1 VNSGPSQL
9 VNVVFSGDQAL
20 FAFRYDWNF
29 GLSVPGGK
37 QCSPDP
43 LETLGSNPAMPN
55 GNSAQGAEAD
65 PVNTA
70 TGNFHLAQSDLAVP
84 GRGPGLALAR
94 AYNSLDATR
103 VSSFG
108 PGWSFSYG
116 MALVLDLPAGNATVI
131 QEGGSRVPFGLTN
144 GVWRSPDRFTAR
156 LVQET
161 NGTWTFTRNER
172 EVFQFDSSGRLISIR
187 DLNGETTTLGYN
199 PTSGKLATVTDAAGR
214 VMTFTWSG
222 DRITKVVGPGSPGRE
237 VLYSYDALLRLT
249 GVTDVAG
256 GKWVYSYDT
265 SGRLSTVRDPNREGV
280 ANPPVLSN
288 LYDTSGRVTL
298 QTDRL
303 GKATVFDYSVAGETK
318 VTDPTGDVSV
328 DYYTNGLRTK
338 ATKGFGTPDAASW
351 LFEYDLRTLGITK
364 VTDPRGK
371 IWTATYDTRGNRT
384 TTKDPLNRTTSAT
397 FNGFNQPLTVTD
409 SAGVVTTFTYDANAN
424 LLSRSTPLVGSS
436 PAVAETVQFRRDD
449 PAHRGDVTSMVDP
462 RGKVWTYRYDALG
475 YRDQVTDPLLFKT
488 TSTFNNQGWLLTSV
502 SPRGNVAGANAANF
516 TTTYTYTAHGDVATV
531 AGPEGGSV
539 TNVYDKNRNL
549 ISVTDALGATTGY
562 AFDANDQLIT
572 ITRPGGSLV
581 RNEYFDDGML
591 RKQIDAASQETVFAY
606 NALDRL
612 ITQTN
617 PLGQVTRYVYDKSG
631 NLESREDPGGNCAA
645 VTKVGCVTYTY
656 NDANQLDDVNQLK
669 AIDYSDPGTRDVT
682 SVDYDPAGRRSAVTE
697 TGGVVTSW
705 SWDSLGRLES
715 STAAGRTTTYR
726 YDLAGNLEKLQG
738 PTGPL
743 VERVYDDAGRFVEV
757 KDGTGRSTTFGYDAD
772 ANHTT
777 TTFPSSVN
785 ADTFGYDNAG
795 RMTSATYRKGTTI
808 LAGATFTR
816 GDSLGRVTGE
826 NLTSLPGTN
835 SSFTYTGL
843 NQLGSRNAT
852 PFTYDAANNVT
863 GLQGRF
869 QAANVGGQLCWV
881 AATAGSGCSTPPS
894 SATGFTY
901 DQRGNRITETPTAG
915 VGTSFGYDQANR
927 LTSASVPAQGGSG
940 GQYTA
945 LATPARVLDTRPA
958 PQRAGLC
965 PTTTAQC
972 TTVPSGG
979 TRAVRV
985 SGQGG
990 IPTSGVAAVA
1000 VNVTSIGSTGGGFL
1014 TVWGPGSRPNTS
1026 NVNYLTGATITNL
1039 TITALSSTGTINIWA
1054 QTQTDVIVDVVG
1066 WYATPTGQ
1074 AGGELTAINPTR
1086 ILDTRTSTRTGL
1098 CPTTTPQCTTVPAFG
1113 SRTVQVSGRGG
1124 VPVTGVQQV
1133 VVNITAVNGTGA
1145 GLLTAWAAGAPQP
1158 GTINVSYSAGQV
1170 VSALSFVPVA
1180 ANGQVSVASLFAGT
1194 DVVFDVV
1201 GWVSAPSASNQAFN
1215 VVTPTRV
1222 LDTRPPPSR
1231 VGVCDAPGCTRLSAG
1246 QARTVQ
1252 ITGQGGIPTS
1262 GVSAVLV
1269 NVTAV
1274 APSGFAAWL
1283 TVHRAGTAAPSG
1295 STLAYTT
1302 ATVANLAVVPL
1313 SADGKLTVSN
1323 FNGSTD
1329 VTLDVQGFYADT
1341 ATWTYAYDADNLRV
1355 SKTSP
1360 AGVVTSFDWD
1370 KSTSVPQLIAETT
1383 AGVTTR
1389 YVYGPGLAP
1398 VQQIAGSTV
1407 SYLHH
1412 DQLGSV
1418 RLVTDSAGNQTG
1430 AATYLPYGE
1439 LEASSG
1445 TLTRFGFA
1453 GSYTDPETGL
1463 QYLRARYYD
1472 PDTAQFLS
1480 RDPLVGFTGD
1490 PYGYAGGTPL
1500 NAIDPT
1506 GLAPADLWENALR
1519 VAGQFAVFAAGF
1531 AGAAMCGASVICGV
1545 AVGAAVG
1552 FGSYAAANAGT
1563 NRWSWGWAIA
1573 NTAVGGAAG
1582 GLGAYAARAATGVA
1596 PQSAIGFADDAVG
1609 SAYQGMRSGGGHAMR
1624 HLMDEGLIPNAGS
1637 LASRAATFQD
1647 LTSPILRNPSATFN
1661 WRLGDTA
1668 TRAFAGQAGG
1678 RQVVVFVAKEG
1689 PYQGR
1694 VISAV
1699 VPDASQVAQWGL

>member
-29 GLSVPGGK
+29 GLSVPGGQ

-43 LETLGSNPAMPN
+43 LESLGTNPAMPN

-116 MALVLDLPAGNATVI
+116 MALALDLPAGNATVI

-172 EVFQFDSSGRLISIR
+172 EVFQFDSSGRLSSIR

-237 VLYSYDALLRLT
+237 VLYSYDASLRLT

-288 LYDTSGRVTL
+288 LYDSSGRVTL

-328 DYYTNGLRTK
+328 DYYASGLRTK
-338 ATKGFGTPDAASW
+338 ATKGFGTPDVASW
-351 LFEYDLRTLGITK
+351 LFEYDPRTLGITK

-384 TTKDPLNRTTSAT
+384 TTKDPLNRTTAAT

-409 SAGVVTTFTYDANAN
+409 SSGVVTTFTYDANAN

-488 TSTFNNQGWLLTSV
+488 TSTFNTQGWLLTSV
-502 SPRGNVAGANAANF
+502 SPRGSLAGANAANF

-549 ISVTDALGATTGY
+549 VSVTDALGATTGY

-572 ITRPGGSLV
+572 VTRPGGSLV
-581 RNEYFDDGML
+581 RSEYFDDGML

-645 VTKVGCVTYTY
+645 ITKVGCVTYTY

-757 KDGTGRSTTFGYDAD
+757 KDGAGRSTTFGYDAD

-795 RMTSATYRKGTTI
+795 RMTSATYRKGTTT
-808 LAGATFTR
+808 LASATFTR

-869 QAANVGGQLCWV
+869 QVANVGGQLCWT

-945 LATPARVLDTRPA
+945 LPQAQRLLDTRA
-958 PQRAGLC
+958 AFRTGWC
-965 PTTTAQC
+965 PSTTAQC

-979 TRAVRV
+979 TRVV
-985 SGQGG
+985 QIGG
-990 IPTSGVAAVA
+990 RGGVPASGVAAVA
-1000 VNVTSIGSTGGGFL
+1000 VNVTAIGSPGGGFL
-1014 TVWGPGSRPNTS
+1014 PVWGGGARPATS
-1026 NVNYLTGATITNL
+1026 NVNYQVGQTISNL
-1039 TITALSSTGTINIWA
+1039 VVSGLSSSGTISIWV
-1054 QTQTDVIVDVVG
+1054 QTQVDVIVDVVG

-1074 AGGELTAINPTR
+1074 AGGELTAVNSTR
-1086 ILDTRTSTRTGL
+1086 VLDTRPGSGAL
-1098 CPTTTPQCTTVPAFG
+1098 CQGTCLPINNTQL
-1113 SRTVQVSGRGG
+1113 RTVQVGGRGG
-1124 VPVTGVQQV
+1124 VPVSGVSQV
-1133 VVNITAVNGTGA
+1133 VVNLTSVNGTGN
-1145 GLLTAWAAGAPQP
+1145 GLLQAWAQGVTPPSP
-1158 GTINVSYSAGQV
+1158 GGINLSYGSSPISG
-1170 VSALSFVPVA
+1170 LSFVPVDA
-1180 ANGQVSVASLFAGT
+1180 QGRIQLRSLFAGT
-1194 DVVFDVV
+1194 DVIVDVQ
-1201 GWVSAPSASNQAFN
+1201 GWVSAPSGTNQAYT
-1215 VVTPTRV
+1215 VLAAQRV
-1222 LDTRPPPSR
+1222 ADTRPPA
-1231 VGVCDAPGCTRLSAG
+1231 VGVCTPSPCARLGSGAST
-1246 QARTVQ
+1246 TVQ
-1252 ITGQGGIPTS
+1252 IAGQGGVPS
-1262 GVSAVLV
+1262 AGVSAVVV

-1274 APSGFAAWL
+1274 NPSASGFL
-1283 TVHRAGTAAPSG
+1283 TLYKAGTAVPTG
-1295 STLAYTT
+1295 STLNYGVMT
-1302 ATVANLAVVPL
+1302 AQANSAVVGL
-1313 SADGKLTVSN
+1313 SSDGKITVRNSI
-1323 FNGSTD
+1323 GAAVD
-1329 VTLDVQGFYADT
+1329 VIIDVAGFYADT

-1463 QYLRARYYD
+1463 HYLRARYYD

-1506 GLAPADLWENALR
+1506 GLAPADLWENAAR
-1519 VAGQFAVFAAGF
+1519 VAGQVAVFAAGF
-1531 AGAAMCGASVICGV
+1531 AGAAMCGASVICGI

-1563 NRWSWGWAIA
+1563 NRWSWGWAAA

-1582 GLGAYAARAATGVA
+1582 GLGAYAARASTGIATNTVDDIASLPVGRRGSPMDVPRGTNSPA
-1596 PQSAIGFADDAVG
+1596 TIGG
-1609 SAYQGMRSGGGHAMR
+1609 RQYGGHA
-1624 HLMDEGLIPNAGS
+1624 LDEMMSEGF
-1637 LASRAATFQD
+1637 T
-1647 LTSPILRNPSATFN
+1647 PSVVDDAIRF
-1661 WRLGDTA
+1661 
-1668 TRAFAGQAGG
+1668 GQASTGTS
-1678 RQVVVFVAKEG
+1678 
-1689 PYQGR
+1689 GR
-1694 VISAV
+1694 VAYYSSANNVTVIVENGRV
-1699 VPDASQVAQWGL
+1699 VTVSSGQLKVR